1 MSIWF
6 GNRRSLTNPELSNL
20 ENWLID
26 KESLETTKYI
36 DSGIRQEKYLRKR
49 IKESEKE
56 IRALKDKY
64 EPVQYGE
71 VSLFDDDEDE
81 DDAVNPYDDAEAA
94 EADDEA
100 YELYME
106 EEEKKSEEAF
116 DKRMEEEEKLLEQEE
131 E

>member
-71 VSLFDDDEDE
+71 VSLFDD
-81 DDAVNPYDDAEAA
+81 
-94 EADDEA
+94 ADDEA